1 MAVLY
6 NGTHTHAEVGQLIS
20 LSQSAQSV
28 HRSLRTSP
36 PLAHSFKCC
45 PLLCC
50 QGKIPLQSST
60 QSDWLGCELPCPSP
74 SGTLVLS
81 PALPRSLFHSLAVA
95 WSSSPSPAVSL
106 AFLHLSPSSL
116 PLYPFIFI
124 SLSPSFSLSGSHNR
138 SIQSSHVSLLFSH
151 MFSFAALL
159 IPLIRP
165 SLFLHLLSI
174 HLSPHPS
181 SFYLLSLC

>member
-74 SGTLVLS
+74 SPSGTLVLS
-81 PALPRSLFHSLAVA
+81 LSFSRGRSVLVFL
-95 WSSSPSPAVSL
+95 SPAVSL

-116 PLYPFIFI
+116 SFYPFIFI
-124 SLSPSFSLSGSHNR
+124 SLSFSLRISESIHTVLSRHPPTCSPVLLSFILLSG
-138 SIQSSHVSLLFSH
+138 
-151 MFSFAALL
+151 
-159 IPLIRP
+159 RP

-174 HLSPHPS
+174 HLSLLS
-181 SFYLLSLC
+181 SFDLLSPFLS